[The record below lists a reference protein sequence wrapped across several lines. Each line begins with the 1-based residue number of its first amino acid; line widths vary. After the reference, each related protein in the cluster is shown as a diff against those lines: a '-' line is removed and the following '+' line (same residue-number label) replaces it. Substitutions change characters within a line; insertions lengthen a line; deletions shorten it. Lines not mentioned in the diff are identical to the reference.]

1 MNHLAMAVVIKN
13 NLVLVQKRFRK
24 NTGMIFEF
32 P

>member
-24 NTGMIFEF
+24 NTG
-32 P
+32 

>member
-24 NTGMIFEF
+24 NTGMI
-32 P
+32 

>member
-24 NTGMIFEF
+24 
-32 P
+32 

>member
-24 NTGMIFEF
+24 NTGM
-32 P
+32 

>member
-24 NTGMIFEF
+24 NT
-32 P
+32 